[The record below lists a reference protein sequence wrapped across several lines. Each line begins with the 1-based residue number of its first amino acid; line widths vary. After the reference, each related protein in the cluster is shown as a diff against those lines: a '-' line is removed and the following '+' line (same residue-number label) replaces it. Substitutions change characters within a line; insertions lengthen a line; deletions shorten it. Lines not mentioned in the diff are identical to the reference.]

1 MEKPESLPKEK
12 KEMKSKKDEGNDGPT
27 VESTLNELKNSTLLS
42 YSQKATNDLAFSGD
56 GKKKARKRATGIK
69 TATGRLAMRA
79 TDPDGKLGWNKNPK
93 NEGIKYDKSGSSMDY
108 FLGADPKKTKE
119 YKALKKKKTQKE
131 GIEDIIARLEKKRI
145 AKGGNPED
153 SPLPAMKKY
162 HADKKKKVKKEEVEN
177 VDEAKVDK
185 GRSDYGKASIRNYRR
200 KGPGH
205 GDPGMFDP
213 EGKRGK
219 TIELRRKEHKAR
231 RGVKGAKVPAYKVE
245 GSSWGVYKGDGLS
258 PAERLKKKAKELQA
272 ADKKKKKTGNP
283 AFDDPSHHSN
293 AKNRYEELKSF
304 KAYHEVTSCDQKKAI
319 DDAKLKRKEDLKVA
333 KYKTK
338 KEENAYANAE
348 KVREEVQEKTYST
361 KTLDALKANLT
372 ERATTYH
379 VEATR
384 LKKEKGYVKGGTK
397 KPSSNKKDPALQ
409 AVLDRIRKDH
419 GKGAVLTGGSRQQKK
434 VKGAKSTA
442 GTGKYKK
449 AADNKKQTAA
459 DAKKRGFK
467 STQNYVDTM
476 ARYGGKDNYDRGR
489 GLGT

>member
-1 MEKPESLPKEK
+1 MLSFKELSEKKSKVKINPKVSDLMEKPDTLPKEK

-56 GKKKARKRATGIK
+56 GKKKAIKRAKGIK
-69 TATGRLAMRA
+69 AATGKLAIRA
-79 TDPDGKLGWNKNPK
+79 TDPDGSLGFNKNPK
-93 NEGIKYDKSGSSMDY
+93 NEE
-108 FLGADPKKTKE
+108 KE
-119 YKALKKKKTQKE
+119 KGVDGKACWKGYKLVGTKKKGGKTV
-131 GIEDIIARLEKKRI
+131 D
-145 AKGGNPED
+145 D
-153 SPLPAMKKY
+153 C
-162 HADKKKKVKKEEVEN
+162 VK

-219 TIELRRKEHKAR
+219 TIDQRRKEHKAR

-304 KAYHEVTSCDQKKAI
+304 NAYHEASCDQKKAI
-319 DDAKLKRKEDLKVA
+319 DDAKLKRKEDLKIA

-476 ARYGGKDNYDRGR
+476 ARYGGKGNYDKGR

>member
-1 MEKPESLPKEK
+1 MEKPDTLPKEK

-56 GKKKARKRATGIK
+56 GKKKAIKRAKGIK
-69 TATGRLAMRA
+69 AATGKLAIRA
-79 TDPDGKLGWNKNPK
+79 TDPDGSLGFNKNPK
-93 NEGIKYDKSGSSMDY
+93 NEE
-108 FLGADPKKTKE
+108 KE
-119 YKALKKKKTQKE
+119 KGVDGKACWKGYKLVGTKKKGGKTV
-131 GIEDIIARLEKKRI
+131 D
-145 AKGGNPED
+145 D
-153 SPLPAMKKY
+153 C
-162 HADKKKKVKKEEVEN
+162 VK

-219 TIELRRKEHKAR
+219 TIDQRRKEHKAR

-304 KAYHEVTSCDQKKAI
+304 NAYHEASCDQKKAI
-319 DDAKLKRKEDLKVA
+319 DDAKLKRKEDLKIA

-467 STQNYVDTM
+467 DVKNYVNTM
-476 ARYGGKDNYDRGR
+476 ARYGGKDNYDKGK

>member
-56 GKKKARKRATGIK
+56 GKKKAIKRAKGIK
-69 TATGRLAMRA
+69 AATGKLAIRA
-79 TDPDGKLGWNKNPK
+79 TDPDGSLGFNKNPK
-93 NEGIKYDKSGSSMDY
+93 NEE
-108 FLGADPKKTKE
+108 KE
-119 YKALKKKKTQKE
+119 KGVDGKACWKGYKLVGTKKKGGKTV
-131 GIEDIIARLEKKRI
+131 D
-145 AKGGNPED
+145 D
-153 SPLPAMKKY
+153 C
-162 HADKKKKVKKEEVEN
+162 VK

-219 TIELRRKEHKAR
+219 TIDQRRKEHKAR

-304 KAYHEVTSCDQKKAI
+304 NAYHEASCDQKKAI
-319 DDAKLKRKEDLKVA
+319 DDAKLKRKEDLKIA

-467 STQNYVDTM
+467 DVKNYVNTM
-476 ARYGGKDNYDRGR
+476 ARYGGKDNYDKGK

>member
-1 MEKPESLPKEK
+1 MPQGISPNPLNKISEVYLSQISEHH
-12 KEMKSKKDEGNDGPT
+12 KKDADGNTIPHEG
-27 VESTLNELKNSTLLS
+27 
-42 YSQKATNDLAFSGD
+42 
-56 GKKKARKRATGIK
+56 
-69 TATGRLAMRA
+69 
-79 TDPDGKLGWNKNPK
+79 
-93 NEGIKYDKSGSSMDY
+93 
-108 FLGADPKKTKE
+108 
-119 YKALKKKKTQKE
+119 
-131 GIEDIIARLEKKRI
+131 
-145 AKGGNPED
+145 
-153 SPLPAMKKY
+153 
-162 HADKKKKVKKEEVEN
+162 EEVEEGAGLYAN
-177 VDEAKVDK
+177 IHAKRKRGGKMRKKGDKGAPSSQDFANAARTAKEETEIGEAKVDT

-200 KGPGH
+200 MGPGH
-205 GDPGMFDP
+205 DEPGMFDP

-219 TIELRRKEHKAR
+219 TIELRTKEHKAR

>member
-1 MEKPESLPKEK
+1 MEKPDTLPKEK

-56 GKKKARKRATGIK
+56 GKKKAIKRAKGIK
-69 TATGRLAMRA
+69 AATGKLAIRA
-79 TDPDGKLGWNKNPK
+79 TDPDGSLGFNKNPK
-93 NEGIKYDKSGSSMDY
+93 NEE
-108 FLGADPKKTKE
+108 KE
-119 YKALKKKKTQKE
+119 KGVDGKACWKGYKLVGTKKKGGKTV
-131 GIEDIIARLEKKRI
+131 D
-145 AKGGNPED
+145 D
-153 SPLPAMKKY
+153 C
-162 HADKKKKVKKEEVEN
+162 VK

-219 TIELRRKEHKAR
+219 TIELRTKEHKAR

-304 KAYHEVTSCDQKKAI
+304 NAYHEASCDQKKAI

-467 STQNYVDTM
+467 DVKNYVNTM
-476 ARYGGKDNYDRGR
+476 ARYGGKDNYDKGK

>member
-1 MEKPESLPKEK
+1 MLSFKELSEKKSKVKINPKVSDLMEKPESLPKEK

-42 YSQKATNDLAFSGD
+42 YSQKATNQLAFSGD
-56 GKKKARKRATGIK
+56 GKKKAIKRAKGIK
-69 TATGRLAMRA
+69 AATGKLAIRA
-79 TDPDGKLGWNKNPK
+79 TDPDGSLGFNKNPK
-93 NEGIKYDKSGSSMDY
+93 NEE
-108 FLGADPKKTKE
+108 KE
-119 YKALKKKKTQKE
+119 KGVDGKACWKGYKLVGTKKKGGKTV
-131 GIEDIIARLEKKRI
+131 D
-145 AKGGNPED
+145 D
-153 SPLPAMKKY
+153 C
-162 HADKKKKVKKEEVEN
+162 VK

-219 TIELRRKEHKAR
+219 TIDQRRKEHKAR

-304 KAYHEVTSCDQKKAI
+304 NAYHEASCDQKKAI
-319 DDAKLKRKEDLKVA
+319 DDAKLKRKEDLKIA

-467 STQNYVDTM
+467 DVKNYVNTM
-476 ARYGGKDNYDRGR
+476 ARYGGKDNYDKGK

>member
-1 MEKPESLPKEK
+1 MEKPDTLPKEK

-56 GKKKARKRATGIK
+56 GKKKAIKRAKGIK
-69 TATGRLAMRA
+69 AATGKLAIRA
-79 TDPDGKLGWNKNPK
+79 TDPDGSLGFNKNPK
-93 NEGIKYDKSGSSMDY
+93 NEE
-108 FLGADPKKTKE
+108 KE
-119 YKALKKKKTQKE
+119 KGLDGKACWKGYKLVGTKKKGGKTV
-131 GIEDIIARLEKKRI
+131 D
-145 AKGGNPED
+145 D
-153 SPLPAMKKY
+153 C
-162 HADKKKKVKKEEVEN
+162 VK

-219 TIELRRKEHKAR
+219 TIDQRRKEHKAR

-304 KAYHEVTSCDQKKAI
+304 NAYHEASCDQKKAI
-319 DDAKLKRKEDLKVA
+319 DDAKLKRKEDLKIA

-476 ARYGGKDNYDRGR
+476 ARYGGKGNYDKGR

>member
-1 MEKPESLPKEK
+1 
-12 KEMKSKKDEGNDGPT
+12 MKSFKAFNEAVANKKQADAIAQAKLD
-27 VESTLNELKNSTLLS
+27 
-42 YSQKATNDLAFSGD
+42 
-56 GKKKARKRATGIK
+56 RK
-69 TATGRLAMRA
+69 
-79 TDPDGKLGWNKNPK
+79 
-93 NEGIKYDKSGSSMDY
+93 S
-108 FLGADPKKTKE
+108 
-119 YKALKKKKTQKE
+119 ALKVKSVKYRKE
-131 GIEDIIARLEKKRI
+131 NSEIGDPNSSA
-145 AKGGNPED
+145 PEANM
-153 SPLPAMKKY
+153 S
-162 HADKKKKVKKEEVEN
+162 
-177 VDEAKVDK
+177 EAKVDK

-205 GDPGMFDP
+205 DDPGMFDP

-219 TIELRRKEHKAR
+219 AIDQRRKEHKAR

-245 GSSWGVYKGDGLS
+245 GASWGVYKGDGLS

-293 AKNRYEELKSF
+293 AKNRYEALKSF
-304 KAYHEVTSCDQKKAI
+304 NAYHEASCDQKKAI

-333 KYKTK
+333 KYKPK
-338 KEENAYANAE
+338 QEENAYADAE

-397 KPSSNKKDPALQ
+397 KPSSKKKDPALQ

-449 AADNKKQTAA
+449 AADNKKQTAS

-467 STQNYVDTM
+467 DVKNYVNTM
-476 ARYGGKDNYDRGR
+476 ARYGGKDNYDKGR

>member
-1 MEKPESLPKEK
+1 MEKPDTLPKEK

-42 YSQKATNDLAFSGD
+42 YSQKATNHLAFSGD
-56 GKKKARKRATGIK
+56 GKKKAIKRAKGIK
-69 TATGRLAMRA
+69 AATGKLAIRA
-79 TDPDGKLGWNKNPK
+79 TDPDGSLGFNKNPK
-93 NEGIKYDKSGSSMDY
+93 NEE
-108 FLGADPKKTKE
+108 KE
-119 YKALKKKKTQKE
+119 KGVDGKACWKGYKLVGTKKKGGKTV
-131 GIEDIIARLEKKRI
+131 D
-145 AKGGNPED
+145 D
-153 SPLPAMKKY
+153 C
-162 HADKKKKVKKEEVEN
+162 VK

-219 TIELRRKEHKAR
+219 TIDQRRKEHKAR

-304 KAYHEVTSCDQKKAI
+304 NAYHEASCDQKKAI
-319 DDAKLKRKEDLKVA
+319 DDAKLKRKEDLKIA

-467 STQNYVDTM
+467 DVKNYVNTM
-476 ARYGGKDNYDRGR
+476 ARYGGKDNYDKGK

>member
-1 MEKPESLPKEK
+1 MEKPDTLPKEK

-56 GKKKARKRATGIK
+56 GKKKAIKRAKGIK
-69 TATGRLAMRA
+69 AATGKLAIRA
-79 TDPDGKLGWNKNPK
+79 TDPDGSLGFNKNPK
-93 NEGIKYDKSGSSMDY
+93 NEE
-108 FLGADPKKTKE
+108 KE
-119 YKALKKKKTQKE
+119 KGVDGKACWKGYKLVGTKKKGGKTV
-131 GIEDIIARLEKKRI
+131 D
-145 AKGGNPED
+145 D
-153 SPLPAMKKY
+153 C
-162 HADKKKKVKKEEVEN
+162 VK

-219 TIELRRKEHKAR
+219 TIDQRRKEHKAR

-304 KAYHEVTSCDQKKAI
+304 NAYHEASCDQKKAI

-476 ARYGGKDNYDRGR
+476 ARYGGKGNYDKGR

>member
-1 MEKPESLPKEK
+1 MEKPDTLPKEK

-42 YSQKATNDLAFSGD
+42 YSQKATNQLAFSGD
-56 GKKKARKRATGIK
+56 GKKKAVKRAKGIK
-69 TATGRLAMRA
+69 AATGKLAIRA
-79 TDPDGKLGWNKNPK
+79 TDPDGSLGFNKNPK
-93 NEGIKYDKSGSSMDY
+93 NEE
-108 FLGADPKKTKE
+108 KE
-119 YKALKKKKTQKE
+119 KGLDGKACWKGYKLVGTKKKGGKTVDDCVKSE

-162 HADKKKKVKKEEVEN
+162 HADKKKKAKKEEVEN

-219 TIELRRKEHKAR
+219 TIDQRRKEHKAR

-304 KAYHEVTSCDQKKAI
+304 NAYHEASCDQKKAI

-476 ARYGGKDNYDRGR
+476 ARYGGKGNYDKGK

>member
-1 MEKPESLPKEK
+1 MEKPDTLPKEK

-56 GKKKARKRATGIK
+56 GKKKAQKRAKGIK
-69 TATGRLAMRA
+69 AATGKLAIRA
-79 TDPDGKLGWNKNPK
+79 TDPDGSLGFNKNPK
-93 NEGIKYDKSGSSMDY
+93 NEE
-108 FLGADPKKTKE
+108 KE
-119 YKALKKKKTQKE
+119 KGVDGKACWKGYKLVGTKKKGGKTV
-131 GIEDIIARLEKKRI
+131 D
-145 AKGGNPED
+145 D
-153 SPLPAMKKY
+153 C
-162 HADKKKKVKKEEVEN
+162 VK

-219 TIELRRKEHKAR
+219 TIDQRRKEHKAR

-304 KAYHEVTSCDQKKAI
+304 NAYHEASCDQKKAI
-319 DDAKLKRKEDLKVA
+319 DDAKLKRKEDLKIA

-467 STQNYVDTM
+467 DVKNYVNTM
-476 ARYGGKDNYDRGR
+476 ARYGGKDNYDKGK

>member
-1 MEKPESLPKEK
+1 MEKPDTLPKEK

-56 GKKKARKRATGIK
+56 GKKKAIKRAKGIK
-69 TATGRLAMRA
+69 AATGKLAIRA
-79 TDPDGKLGWNKNPK
+79 TDPDGSLGFNKNPK
-93 NEGIKYDKSGSSMDY
+93 NEE
-108 FLGADPKKTKE
+108 KE
-119 YKALKKKKTQKE
+119 KGVDGKACWKGYKLVGTKKKGGKTV
-131 GIEDIIARLEKKRI
+131 D
-145 AKGGNPED
+145 D
-153 SPLPAMKKY
+153 C
-162 HADKKKKVKKEEVEN
+162 VK

-219 TIELRRKEHKAR
+219 TIDQRRKEHKAR

-304 KAYHEVTSCDQKKAI
+304 NAYHEASCDQKKAI
-319 DDAKLKRKEDLKVA
+319 DDAKLKRKEDLKIA

-467 STQNYVDTM
+467 DVKNFVYTM
-476 ARYGGKDNYDRGR
+476 ARYGGKDNYDKGM

>member
-1 MEKPESLPKEK
+1 MEKPDTLPKEK

-56 GKKKARKRATGIK
+56 GKKKAIKRAKGIK
-69 TATGRLAMRA
+69 AATGKLAIRA
-79 TDPDGKLGWNKNPK
+79 TDPDGSLGFNKNPK
-93 NEGIKYDKSGSSMDY
+93 NEE
-108 FLGADPKKTKE
+108 KE
-119 YKALKKKKTQKE
+119 KGVDGKACWKGYKLVGTKKKGGKTV
-131 GIEDIIARLEKKRI
+131 D
-145 AKGGNPED
+145 D
-153 SPLPAMKKY
+153 C
-162 HADKKKKVKKEEVEN
+162 VK

-219 TIELRRKEHKAR
+219 TIDQRRKEHKAR

-304 KAYHEVTSCDQKKAI
+304 NAYHEASCDQKKAI
-319 DDAKLKRKEDLKVA
+319 DDAKLKRKEDLKIA

-476 ARYGGKDNYDRGR
+476 ARYGGKGNYDKGR

>member
-1 MEKPESLPKEK
+1 MEKPDTLPKEK

-56 GKKKARKRATGIK
+56 GKKKAIKRAKGIK
-69 TATGRLAMRA
+69 AATGKLAIRA
-79 TDPDGKLGWNKNPK
+79 TDPDGSLGFNKNPK
-93 NEGIKYDKSGSSMDY
+93 NEE
-108 FLGADPKKTKE
+108 KE
-119 YKALKKKKTQKE
+119 KGVDGKACWKGYKLVGTKKKGGKTV
-131 GIEDIIARLEKKRI
+131 D
-145 AKGGNPED
+145 D
-153 SPLPAMKKY
+153 C
-162 HADKKKKVKKEEVEN
+162 VK

-219 TIELRRKEHKAR
+219 TIDQRRKEHKAR

-304 KAYHEVTSCDQKKAI
+304 NAYHEASCDQKKAI
-319 DDAKLKRKEDLKVA
+319 DDAKLKRKEDLKIA

-459 DAKKRGFK
+459 DAKKRGCK

-476 ARYGGKDNYDRGR
+476 ARYGGKGNYDKGK

>member
-1 MEKPESLPKEK
+1 MEKPDTLPKEK

-56 GKKKARKRATGIK
+56 GKKKAIKRAKGIK
-69 TATGRLAMRA
+69 AATGKLAIRA
-79 TDPDGKLGWNKNPK
+79 TDPDGSLGFNKNPK

-119 YKALKKKKTQKE
+119 YKALKKKK
-131 GIEDIIARLEKKRI
+131 A
-145 AKGGNPED
+145 
-153 SPLPAMKKY
+153 
-162 HADKKKKVKKEEVEN
+162 KKEEVEN

-219 TIELRRKEHKAR
+219 TIDQRRKEHKAR

-304 KAYHEVTSCDQKKAI
+304 NAYHEASCDQKKAI

-476 ARYGGKDNYDRGR
+476 ARYGGKGNYDKGK

>member
-1 MEKPESLPKEK
+1 MEKPDTLPKEK

-56 GKKKARKRATGIK
+56 GKKKAIKRAKGIK
-69 TATGRLAMRA
+69 AATGKLAIRA
-79 TDPDGKLGWNKNPK
+79 TDPDGSLGFNKNPK
-93 NEGIKYDKSGSSMDY
+93 NEE
-108 FLGADPKKTKE
+108 KE
-119 YKALKKKKTQKE
+119 KGVDGKACWKGYKLVGTKKKGGKTV
-131 GIEDIIARLEKKRI
+131 D
-145 AKGGNPED
+145 D
-153 SPLPAMKKY
+153 C
-162 HADKKKKVKKEEVEN
+162 VK

-219 TIELRRKEHKAR
+219 TIDQRRKEHKAR

-304 KAYHEVTSCDQKKAI
+304 NAYHEASCDQKKAI

-467 STQNYVDTM
+467 DVKNYVNTM
-476 ARYGGKDNYDRGR
+476 ARYGGKDNYDKGK

>member
-1 MEKPESLPKEK
+1 MLSFKELSEKKSKVKINPKVSDLMEKPDTLPKEK

-56 GKKKARKRATGIK
+56 GKKKAIKRAKGIK
-69 TATGRLAMRA
+69 AATGKLAIRA
-79 TDPDGKLGWNKNPK
+79 TDPDGSLGFNKNPK
-93 NEGIKYDKSGSSMDY
+93 NEEKIKGKDGKACWEGYRYNG
-108 FLGADPKKTKE
+108 TKNG
-119 YKALKKKKTQKE
+119 K
-131 GIEDIIARLEKKRI
+131 D
-145 AKGGNPED
+145 D
-153 SPLPAMKKY
+153 C
-162 HADKKKKVKKEEVEN
+162 VK

-219 TIELRRKEHKAR
+219 TIELRTKEHKAR

-476 ARYGGKDNYDRGR
+476 ARYGGKGNYDRGR

>member
-56 GKKKARKRATGIK
+56 GKKKAIKRAKGIK
-69 TATGRLAMRA
+69 AATGKLAIRA
-79 TDPDGKLGWNKNPK
+79 TDPDGSLGFNKNPK
-93 NEGIKYDKSGSSMDY
+93 NEE
-108 FLGADPKKTKE
+108 KE
-119 YKALKKKKTQKE
+119 KGLDGKACWKGYKLVGTKKKGGKTV
-131 GIEDIIARLEKKRI
+131 D
-145 AKGGNPED
+145 D
-153 SPLPAMKKY
+153 C
-162 HADKKKKVKKEEVEN
+162 VK

-219 TIELRRKEHKAR
+219 TIDQRRKEHKAR

-304 KAYHEVTSCDQKKAI
+304 NAYHEASCDQKKAI
-319 DDAKLKRKEDLKVA
+319 DDAKLKRKEDLKIA

-467 STQNYVDTM
+467 DVKNYVNTM
-476 ARYGGKDNYDRGR
+476 ARYGGKDNYDKGK

>member
-1 MEKPESLPKEK
+1 MEKPDTLPKEK

-56 GKKKARKRATGIK
+56 GKKKAIKRAKGIK
-69 TATGRLAMRA
+69 AATGKLAIRA
-79 TDPDGKLGWNKNPK
+79 TDPDGSLGFNKNPK
-93 NEGIKYDKSGSSMDY
+93 NEE
-108 FLGADPKKTKE
+108 KE
-119 YKALKKKKTQKE
+119 KGVDGKACWKGYKLVGTKKKGGKTV
-131 GIEDIIARLEKKRI
+131 D
-145 AKGGNPED
+145 D
-153 SPLPAMKKY
+153 C
-162 HADKKKKVKKEEVEN
+162 VK

-219 TIELRRKEHKAR
+219 TIDQRRKEHKAR

-304 KAYHEVTSCDQKKAI
+304 NAYHEASCDQKKAI
-319 DDAKLKRKEDLKVA
+319 DDAKLKRKEDLKIA

-476 ARYGGKDNYDRGR
+476 ARYGGKGNYDKGQ

>member
-1 MEKPESLPKEK
+1 MEKPDTLPKEK

-56 GKKKARKRATGIK
+56 GKKKAIKRAKGIK
-69 TATGRLAMRA
+69 AATGKLAIRA
-79 TDPDGKLGWNKNPK
+79 TDPDGSLGFNKNPK
-93 NEGIKYDKSGSSMDY
+93 NEE
-108 FLGADPKKTKE
+108 KE
-119 YKALKKKKTQKE
+119 KGLDGKACWKGYKLVGTKKKGGKTV
-131 GIEDIIARLEKKRI
+131 D
-145 AKGGNPED
+145 D
-153 SPLPAMKKY
+153 C
-162 HADKKKKVKKEEVEN
+162 VK

-219 TIELRRKEHKAR
+219 TIDQRRKEHKAR

-304 KAYHEVTSCDQKKAI
+304 NAYHEASCDQKKAI
-319 DDAKLKRKEDLKVA
+319 DDAKLKRKEDLKIA

-467 STQNYVDTM
+467 DVKNYVNTM
-476 ARYGGKDNYDRGR
+476 ARYGGKDNYDKGK